1 MNSFRLRRYA
11 LTISAAAILL
21 AGCATPPLAFRPS
34 AGNAVRARLAQGA
47 MPLNGS
53 CLPALGRGRSWMSPS
68 AQTTRRLLYVSGCY
82 ALVYVYNY
90 DSGALV
96 GTLAGFNFPQG
107 QCVDARGDVWIANF
121 GEGSSG
127 QHSSVVEYSHGG
139 SAPLETLVTNG
150 SSIGCSVAPN
160 GDLAVSNFDRYF
172 GYGPGN
178 IQVWKNASG
187 SPQEYTST
195 SCRFPYPPAYDP
207 KGNLYVEGPD
217 KLMTPTTSVCE
228 LAANRKRLRKV
239 QVTQTI
245 TYANGAAWDGKYLV
259 LSGQDYNGYAT
270 ILYQTT
276 EGAKGDL
283 TVVGKTLLRDGKCE
297 SSSAG
302 LYQPFIVG
310 RSNTPQNRQQGHV
323 LIAGDL
329 ACNYRFDFWK
339 YPGGGNPFKVLAN
352 APELSYGQS
361 VSIAP

>member
-1 MNSFRLRRYA
+1 
-11 LTISAAAILL
+11 
-21 AGCATPPLAFRPS
+21 
-34 AGNAVRARLAQGA
+34 
-47 MPLNGS
+47 
-53 CLPALGRGRSWMSPS
+53 MSPV
-68 AQTTRRLLYVSGCY
+68 ARKAKRLLYVSGCY
-82 ALVYVYNY
+82 ALVYVYDY

-121 GEGSSG
+121 GERSSG
-127 QHSSVVEYSHGG
+127 QHSSIVEYSHGG
-139 SAPLETLVTNG
+139 STPLKTFVTNG
-150 SSIGCSVAPN
+150 SSGGCSVSPN
-160 GDLAVSNFDRYF
+160 GDLTVSNFDRDF
-172 GYGPGN
+172 GYETGS
-178 IQVWKNASG
+178 IQVWKDASG
-187 SPQEYTST
+187 SPAEYTST
-195 SCRFPYPPAYDP
+195 SCRFLYPPAYDAE
-207 KGNLYVEGPD
+207 GNLYVEGLE

-228 LAANRKRLRKV
+228 LAANGKNLRKV
-239 QVTQTI
+239 QVSQTI

-270 ILYQTT
+270 VLYRTT

-283 TVVGKTLLRDGKCE
+283 TAVGKTILRDSKCE

-310 RSNTPQNRQQGHV
+310 RRNTPENREQGHV

-329 ACNYRFDFWK
+329 ACSYRFDFWK
-339 YPGGGNPFKVLAN
+339 YPGGGDPFKELAN